1 MLASQGASSHV
12 AGGIVVRQSVGQQ
25 SAIGNFKNSTLVV
38 GQGFQQSSKMK
49 PVATP
54 AIVIN
59 TKTYPNPFI
68 DKVNFQ
74 FSLPVEGPV
83 KISLFDILGRLVFSA
98 EKFPTNNIV
107 TIDNLFFPEGEYFAK
122 LTANNFT
129 YTTNLLKSK

>member
-1 MLASQGASSHV
+1 MLSSQGATTHV
-12 AGGIVVRQSVGQQ
+12 PGGVSVRQSIGQQ
-25 SAIGNFKNSTLVV
+25 SAIGNFKNSSIIV
-38 GQGFQQSSKMK
+38 GQGFQQSGKMK
-49 PVATP
+49 PVATH

-74 FSLPVEGPV
+74 FSSPLEGPI
-83 KISLFDILGRLVFSA
+83 KISLFDILGRMVFST
-98 EKFPTNNIV
+98 EKFPINNII

>member
-1 MLASQGASSHV
+1 MLSSQGATSNV
-12 AGGIVVRQSVGQQ
+12 AGGISVRQSIGQQ
-25 SAIGNFKNSTLVV
+25 STIGNYKNSNLIV

-49 PVATP
+49 PGAATP
-54 AIVIN
+54 LVIN

-74 FSLPVEGPV
+74 FSSFVEGPI
-83 KISLFDILGRLVFSA
+83 KISLFDVLGRLVYSA
-98 EKFPTNNIV
+98 EKMPVNNIV

>member
-1 MLASQGASSHV
+1 MLASQGSSSHV
-12 AGGIVVRQSVGQQ
+12 AGGIVVRQSIGQQ
-25 SAIGNFKNSTLVV
+25 SAIGNYKNSNLIV
-38 GQGFQQSSKMK
+38 GQGFQQNGKMK
-49 PVATP
+49 PTATP
-54 AIVIN
+54 SVVIN

-74 FSLPVEGPV
+74 FSSPVEGPV
-83 KISLFDILGRLVFSA
+83 KISLFDILGRLVFTA